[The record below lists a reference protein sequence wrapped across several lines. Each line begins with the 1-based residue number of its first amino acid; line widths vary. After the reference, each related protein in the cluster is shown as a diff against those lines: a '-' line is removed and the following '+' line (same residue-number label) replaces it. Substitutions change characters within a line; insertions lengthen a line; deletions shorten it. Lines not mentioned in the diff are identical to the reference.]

1 MQQGLYQR
9 FLLGDLQITARRI
22 YIDSQGIK
30 CFLIY
35 HISLVKLSEV
45 HVLPIIVGGVQFDA
59 T

>member
-9 FLLGDLQITARRI
+9 FLLGDLQIMAPRI
-22 YIDSQGIK
+22 YSDSQGNM

-35 HISLVKLSEV
+35 HFSFVKLSEV